1 MLQAAAVKSN
11 EALPLPLQ
19 NGGQAP
25 AQTFSS
31 LLVNHFR
38 SIIEKTSRD
47 LQDVR
52 ETPYNAE
59 TKEKFHA
66 VLDQGIW
73 YPEEYYKA
81 LQKCNKTARL
91 EWMKENDCQRFRRC
105 SLSTHSFSRLSPTA
119 FRIKDAILPSAA
131 LASIGKQV
139 NLLDCSSIYTL
150 AFFRAL
156 EEFIGVQKFNHLFA
170 WDSSTPFTFAA
181 DMHYSAAS
189 FLFDPVD
196 IGNLDDLQSGDK
208 GYFSNIPSY
217 EERQPFGHAAGY
229 SVLYNTNLQ
238 PHPFLGFGLSPKGES
253 KEGVEHALFTSHN
266 QDPLVQTAQKKSKG
280 STVTWEEF
288 QRQRGSSPLPQIG
301 KFSRRV
307 FRPNSGRIESLAR
320 APLENI
326 RDVYVKM
333 AHKNY

>member
-1 MLQAAAVKSN
+1 MLQAAAVKSSKVF
-11 EALPLPLQ
+11 PMPSQ

-25 AQTFSS
+25 VQTFSS
-31 LLVNHFR
+31 LLVNNFR
-38 SIIEKTSRD
+38 SIIEESSRD
-47 LQDVR
+47 LQYVR

-131 LASIGKQV
+131 LASIGKKM
-139 NLLDCSSIYTL
+139 NFLDCSSIYTL

-156 EEFIGVQKFNHLFA
+156 EEFIGVQKFDHLFA

-196 IGNLDDLQSGDK
+196 IGNLGDLQSGDK
-208 GYFSNIPSY
+208 CYFSNIHGY
-217 EERQPFGHAAGY
+217 EERHPLGHAAGY
-229 SVLYNTNLQ
+229 SVLYTNLQ
-238 PHPFLGFGLSPKGES
+238 HPFLGFGLSQNGLS
-253 KEGVEHALFTSHN
+253 KEGVEQALFTSYN
-266 QDPLVQTAQKKSKG
+266 QDPLVETTQKKSKG
-280 STVTWEEF
+280 STITWEEF
-288 QRQRGSSPLPQIG
+288 QRQKGSSPLPKNG

-307 FRPNSGRIESLAR
+307 FRPNSGRIESLAK
-320 APLENI
+320 APLEKI